1 MITEIG
7 IENFKVF
14 CQCKTFRL
22 SNLNIFAG
30 VNGRGKSTVFQS
42 LLLLSQSIIKNGNV
56 DELSINGSYVNLSQ
70 FDDVLCSYGT
80 DKIIRF
86 SFRTDGTECRELNIG
101 YKRNGSW
108 KGKICELS
116 INGKDFFSKNQSL
129 VGDKAGLEPVLQ
141 AYRRDDVNKL
151 FSNFYYISASRLG
164 PTLYEE
170 NKEENAYNPLG
181 NLGENR
187 LSVLDSHKNSILE
200 EVKKWYNIIL
210 GSSELEIKDSESTLQ
225 LFMRNNDSMQ
235 RKAKSINMGF
245 GYSYILSIIITILLA
260 KKGSVIFIENPEAH
274 LHPKAQ
280 AKLMEMICE
289 FAAKGIQF
297 MIETHSEHIVN
308 SARLYSLQT
317 DKPITNDNI
326 SIHFFDDYFNVYE
339 IKIEKNGLIK
349 NWPSGFFDLEKQ
361 QLMEI
366 LKLSQK
372 VK

>member
-14 CQCKTFRL
+14 CKYKTFRL
-22 SNLNIFAG
+22 RNLNIFAG

-42 LLLLSQSIIKNGNV
+42 LLMLSQSIIKNGSV
-56 DELSINGSYVNLSQ
+56 DELSINGLYVNLSQ
-70 FDDVLCSYGT
+70 YEDVLCSYGT

-86 SFRTDGTECRELNIG
+86 SLKSDLLECENLYLG
-101 YKRNGSW
+101 YKKDGPW
-108 KGKICELS
+108 KGKICELK
-116 INGKDFFSKNQSL
+116 INGKDYFSKNQAL
-129 VGDKAGLEPVLQ
+129 TVDKAGDEPVLQ
-141 AYRRDDVNKL
+141 AYRKDDVNKL

-170 NKEENAYNPLG
+170 NKEEDAYNPLG

-187 LSVLDSHKNSILE
+187 LSVLDSHKKTLLKGVETWFN
-200 EVKKWYNIIL
+200 KIL
-210 GSSELEIKDSESTLQ
+210 GSSEIEIKDTDSTLQ
-225 LFMRNNDSMQ
+225 LFMKNSVSMQ

-245 GYSYILSIIITILLA
+245 GYSYILSIVITVLLA
-260 KKGSVIFIENPEAH
+260 KRGGVIFIENPEAH

-280 AKLMEMICE
+280 ANLMEMICE
-289 FAAKGIQF
+289 FATKGIQF

-308 SARLYSLQT
+308 SARLYSLQEE
-317 DKPITNDNI
+317 KPITNENI
-326 SIHFFDDYFNVYE
+326 SIHFFDEHFNVYE
-339 IKIEKNGLIK
+339 IKIEKNGLIR
-349 NWPSGFFDLEKQ
+349 NWPTGFFDLEKQ

-366 LKLSQK
+366 LQLSQK

>member
-14 CQCKTFRL
+14 CEHKTFRL
-22 SNLNIFAG
+22 NNLNIFAG
-30 VNGRGKSTVFQS
+30 INGRGKSTVFQS
-42 LLLLSQSIIKNGNV
+42 LLLLSQSIIKNGNI
-56 DELSINGSYVNLSQ
+56 DELSINGSYINLSQ
-70 FDDVLCSYGT
+70 FEDILCSYGT
-80 DKIIRF
+80 NNIIRF
-86 SFRTDGTECRELNIG
+86 SIVTNESECKTLNIG
-101 YKRNGSW
+101 YKRNGPW
-108 KGKICELS
+108 KGKICELR
-116 INGKDFFSKNQSL
+116 INGKDYFSKNQAL
-129 VGDKAGLEPVLQ
+129 IGGQAGDERVLQ
-141 AYRRDDVNKL
+141 AYRKDDVNKI

-170 NKEENAYNPLG
+170 NKEENIDNPLG
-181 NLGENR
+181 NYGENR
-187 LSVLDSHKNSILE
+187 LSVLDSHKKIIFEDL
-200 EVKKWYNIIL
+200 KKWYNIIL
-210 GSSELEIKDSESTLQ
+210 GSSDFEIKDSDSTLQ
-225 LFMRNNDSMQ
+225 LFMKNNDSMQ

-280 AKLMEMICE
+280 ANLMEMICE
-289 FAAKGIQF
+289 YAAKGIQF

-308 SARLYSLQT
+308 SARLYALQT

-326 SIHFFDDYFNVYE
+326 SIHFFDEYFNVYE

-366 LKLSQK
+366 LQLSQK

>member
-14 CQCKTFRL
+14 CKSKTFKL

-42 LLLLSQSIIKNGNV
+42 LLLLAQSLIKNGSI
-56 DELSINGSYVNLSQ
+56 DELSINGSFINLSQ
-70 FDDVLCSYGT
+70 FEDILCSYGT
-80 DKIIRF
+80 DEIIRF
-86 SFRTDGTECRELNIG
+86 VFKTDNPKCNTLALG
-101 YKRNGSW
+101 YKRNGQW
-108 KGKICELS
+108 KGTICELN
-116 INGKDFFSKNQSL
+116 IDGKDYFSKNQSL
-129 VGDKAGLEPVLQ
+129 TGESGEELVLQ
-141 AYRRDDVNKL
+141 AYQKEDVNEL

-170 NKEENAYNPLG
+170 NKEENSFNPLG

-187 LSVLDSHKNSILE
+187 LSVLDSHKSILKD
-200 EVKKWYNIIL
+200 VKTWFNKIL
-210 GSSELEIKDSESTLQ
+210 GSSELEIKGSESTLQ
-225 LFMRNNDSMQ
+225 LFMKNNISMQ
-235 RKAKSINMGF
+235 RNAKSINMGF
-245 GYSYILSIIITILLA
+245 GYSYILSIIITIILA

-280 AKLMEMICE
+280 ANLMEMICE
-289 FAAKGIQF
+289 YATSGIQF

-308 SARLYSLQT
+308 SARLFGLQT

-326 SIHFFDDYFNVYE
+326 SIHFFDEHFNVYE
-339 IKIEKNGLIK
+339 IKIEKNGLIR
-349 NWPSGFFDLEKQ
+349 NWPAGFFDLEKQ

-366 LKLSQK
+366 LRLSQK

>member
-1 MITEIG
+1 MITEVG

-14 CQCKTFRL
+14 CKCKTFRL

-42 LLLLSQSIIKNGNV
+42 LLMLSQSIIKNGNI

-70 FDDVLCSYGT
+70 FEDALCSYGT
-80 DKIIRF
+80 DNIIRF
-86 SFRTDGTECRELNIG
+86 SFKTDEPECENLNIG
-101 YKRNGSW
+101 YEKDTPW
-108 KGKICELS
+108 KGKICELN
-116 INGKDFFSKNQSL
+116 INGKDYFSKNQSL
-129 VGDKAGLEPVLQ
+129 TEDKSGAKPVLQ
-141 AYRRDDVNKL
+141 AYNRDNINKI
-151 FSNFYYISASRLG
+151 FSDFYYVSASRLG

-170 NKEENAYNPLG
+170 NKEENIYNPLG

-187 LSVLDSHKNSILE
+187 LSVLDSHKKAILE
-200 EVKKWYNIIL
+200 KVGLWFNKIL
-210 GSSELEIKDSESTLQ
+210 GNSEFEINDSESTLQ
-225 LFMRNNDSMQ
+225 LFMKNNSLMQ

-289 FAAKGIQF
+289 YTTKEIQF

-308 SARLYSLQT
+308 SARLYSLQPEKT
-317 DKPITNDNI
+317 IINDNI
-326 SIHFFDDYFNVYE
+326 SVHFFDEDFNVSE

-349 NWPSGFFDLEKQ
+349 NWPSGFFDLERQ

-366 LKLSQK
+366 LQLSQK
-372 VK
+372 IK

>member
-14 CQCKTFRL
+14 CECKIFKL

-42 LLLLSQSIIKNGNV
+42 LLLLAQSIIKNGSI
-56 DELSINGSYVNLSQ
+56 DDLSINGSYVSLSQ
-70 FDDVLCSYGT
+70 FEDVLCSYGT
-80 DKIIRF
+80 DNIIRF
-86 SFRTDGTECRELNIG
+86 SFKTTEPECKTLKIG
-101 YKRNGSW
+101 YKKNGPW
-108 KGKICELS
+108 KGKICELN
-116 INGKDFFSKNQSL
+116 INDKDYFSKNQSL
-129 VGDKAGLEPVLQ
+129 VGGQSGDELVLQ
-141 AYRRDDVNKL
+141 AYRRDDVNKN

-170 NKEENAYNPLG
+170 NKEENLFNPLG
-181 NLGENR
+181 NQGENR
-187 LSVLDSHKNSILE
+187 LSVLDSHKNIIDS
-200 EVKKWYNIIL
+200 VKIWFNKIL
-210 GSSELEIKDSESTLQ
+210 GISELEIKNSESTLQ
-225 LFMRNNDSMQ
+225 LFMLNNASMQ

-245 GYSYILSIIITILLA
+245 GYSYILSIIVTILLA
-260 KKGSVIFIENPEAH
+260 KKRSVIFIENPEAH
-274 LHPKAQ
+274 LHPQAQ

-289 FAAKGIQF
+289 YATKGIQF

-308 SARLYSLQT
+308 SARLFGLQAE
-317 DKPITNDNI
+317 KPIKNDNI
-326 SIHFFDDYFNVYE
+326 SIHFFDEHFNVYE

-366 LKLSQK
+366 LRLSQG

>member
-14 CQCKTFRL
+14 CEHKTFRL

-30 VNGRGKSTVFQS
+30 VNGRGKSTIFQS
-42 LLLLSQSIIKNGNV
+42 LLLLSQSIIKYGTI
-56 DELSINGSYVNLSQ
+56 DELSINGSYINLSQ

-80 DKIIRF
+80 DNIIRF
-86 SFRTDGTECRELNIG
+86 SFVTNESECKTLNLG
-101 YKRNGSW
+101 YKKNGLW
-108 KGKICELS
+108 KGKICELR
-116 INGKDFFSKNQSL
+116 INGKDYFSRNQAL
-129 VGDKAGLEPVLQ
+129 IGNKAGDELVLQ
-141 AYRRDDVNKL
+141 AYRKDDVNKQ

-187 LSVLDSHKNSILE
+187 LSVLDSHKNTLHESVE
-200 EVKKWYNIIL
+200 MWFNRIL
-210 GSSELEIKDSESTLQ
+210 GSSEIEIRNTDSTLQ
-225 LFMRNNDSMQ
+225 LLMKNNNSMQ

-245 GYSYILSIIITILLA
+245 GYSYILSIVITILLA

-280 AKLMEMICE
+280 ANLMEMICE
-289 FAAKGIQF
+289 FATKGIQF

-308 SARLYSLQT
+308 SARLFSLQEE
-317 DKPITNDNI
+317 KPITNDNI
-326 SIHFFDDYFNVYE
+326 SIHFFDEYFNVFE
-339 IKIEKNGLIK
+339 IKIEKNGLIR
-349 NWPSGFFDLEKQ
+349 NWPTGFFDLEKQ

-366 LKLSQK
+366 LQLSQK